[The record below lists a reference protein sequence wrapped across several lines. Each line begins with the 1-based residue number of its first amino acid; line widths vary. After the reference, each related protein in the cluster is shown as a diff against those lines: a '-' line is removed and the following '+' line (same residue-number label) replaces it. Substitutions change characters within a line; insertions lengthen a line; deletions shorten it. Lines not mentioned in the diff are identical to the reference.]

1 MVSAAAATTALPPE
15 DFQRRPQLGLEP
27 AIPACGKIIG
37 GGLPIGAIAGRSEIM
52 AVFDPS
58 KGKPAVAHAGT
69 FTANPLSMVAGA
81 AAMAALT
88 PEAFDRL
95 AALGDLAREGLRRA
109 FAAAG
114 LAGQVTGRGSLFL
127 LHLKAGP
134 LENYRTAYRDGA
146 ERARLA
152 RLVRGFRDQ
161 GVLLSPIGLGALSTP
176 MDESHVALLV
186 DAAHQALRQLE

>member
-1 MVSAAAATTALPPE
+1 
-15 DFQRRPQLGLEP
+15 
-27 AIPACGKIIG
+27 
-37 GGLPIGAIAGRSEIM
+37 
-52 AVFDPS
+52 
-58 KGKPAVAHAGT
+58 
-69 FTANPLSMVAGA
+69 
-81 AAMAALT
+81 MAALT

-127 LHLKAGP
+127 LHPTAGP

-152 RLVRGFRDQ
+152 RLGPGFRDH
-161 GVLLSPIGLGALSTP
+161 GVLLPPICLAAPVPP
-176 MDESHVALLV
+176 MDVIPDPLLCASTHHTPPPPALFHIL
-186 DAAHQALRQLE
+186 AATP

>member
-1 MVSAAAATTALPPE
+1 
-15 DFQRRPQLGLEP
+15 
-27 AIPACGKIIG
+27 
-37 GGLPIGAIAGRSEIM
+37 
-52 AVFDPS
+52 
-58 KGKPAVAHAGT
+58 
-69 FTANPLSMVAGA
+69 MVAGA

-152 RLVRGFRDQ
+152 RPVRGFRDP
-161 GVLLSPIGLGALSTP
+161 GVLLSPLEQGALSTP
-176 MDESHVALLV
+176 LDER
-186 DAAHQALRQLE
+186 AAK

>member
-1 MVSAAAATTALPPE
+1 MRISDWSSDVCS
-15 DFQRRPQLGLEP
+15 
-27 AIPACGKIIG
+27 
-37 GGLPIGAIAGRSEIM
+37 S
-52 AVFDPS
+52 
-58 KGKPAVAHAGT
+58 
-69 FTANPLSMVAGA
+69 
-81 AAMAALT
+81 
-88 PEAFDRL
+88 
-95 AALGDLAREGLRRA
+95 DLRA

-186 DAAHQALRQLE
+186 DAARSEERRVGKECGSTCRSRWSP